1 MDMIDVMPAF
11 GNISDEPH
19 GKNAAVVVHEI
30 DYNPVACNTDDKILI
45 SKSGAFINFDDIAYD
60 TKKGVSDDVCHMKA
74 VRKIEN
80 FFTLKTVQIIGAMKQ
95 TKQCKVDKTK
105 KRIIV
110 PRFGVFEVL
119 NDKYG
124 LARYGTK
131 SCLKNG
137 DPPNEFFTWAG
148 SLRPNQKT
156 ILKYMMN
163 NIYTKD
169 RKDKGSAGCILNLE
183 AGQGK
188 SYLAAYLMSRFQR
201 KTAIVIHSTSL
212 IDQWKEVIRN
222 CYGAGITVGE
232 FYGKK
237 KTDGDVVLIV
247 INSVLTSEFVVTDGR
262 GRAKTTT
269 TFTPIEYFNQ
279 FGFIIYDEAHEY
291 ANKTSGKAFKI
302 AQAPYM
308 LGLSATPDENAN
320 KFDSLVWW
328 GIGPVLTAETLTGY
342 IPTDA
347 DFTGEVH
354 RKMYYG
360 KPEFT
365 KLLKNETTDMVSV
378 TATIGMICEDP
389 SRTSIVLD
397 CIEDALE
404 KNLYTFVFAD
414 RRTYLD
420 DLRIALIARK
430 VMSSDSIEMMTNSA
444 DYVRIVGGTKNEALA
459 EAEAKSKVIFTTYQ
473 YMGTG
478 KSIGK
483 MNGLVLATPRK
494 SKMKQYIKRIFRLGS
509 DASITRHIYDI
520 VDMRVTIK
528 NQWATRKR
536 YYDSQRFTIT
546 ESKHDM
552 NVVNKKGFTKLA
564 KKGCK
569 KDIDVNPKSDG
580 KKDIDVSPKSDGKKD
595 IDVSPKYANIA
606 ARLRAKMNA

>member
-1 MDMIDVMPAF
+1 MDAF
-11 GNISDEPH
+11 SAFDNIPDGSDDELVSAEVET
-19 GKNAAVVVHEI
+19 KVADVVHGIE
-30 DYNPVACNTDDKILI
+30 YNPIADDDDDKILI
-45 SKSGAFINFDDIAYD
+45 SKSGAFISFDDIGYS
-60 TKKGVSDDVCHMKA
+60 TKKGVRDDVCHMKA

-80 FFTLKTVQIIGAMKQ
+80 YFTLKTVQVIGAMKQ
-95 TKQCKVDKTK
+95 TKQCKVDKNK

-124 LARYGTK
+124 LAGYTAK

-137 DPPNEFFTWAG
+137 DAPNEFFVWAG
-148 SLRPNQKT
+148 VLRPNQT
-156 ILKYMMN
+156 LIINYMMN
-163 NIYTKD
+163 NIYTGD
-169 RKDKGSAGCILNLE
+169 RKKKGSAGCILNLE

-188 SYLAAYLMSRFQR
+188 SYLAAYLMSKFQR

-212 IDQWKEVIRN
+212 IDQWKDVIRN
-222 CYGAGITVGE
+222 CYGDSITVGE

-237 KTDGDVVLIV
+237 KTDGDVILIV
-247 INSVLTSEFVVTDGR
+247 INSVLTSEFVVTEGR
-262 GRAKTTT
+262 GRTKTST
-269 TFTPIEYFNQ
+269 TFTPVEYFNQ

-320 KFDSLVWW
+320 KFDKLVWW
-328 GIGPVLTAETLTGY
+328 GIGPVLTAENLPGY

-389 SRTSIVLD
+389 QRTSLVLD

-430 VMSSDSIEMMTNSA
+430 VLSSDSIEMLTEPA

-509 DASITRHIYDI
+509 DATVTRHIYDI
-520 VDMRVTIK
+520 VDMKVTIK

-552 NVVNKKGFTKLA
+552 NKVVKVKVSTKLS
-564 KKGCK
+564 KKVRKTLPVK
-569 KDIDVNPKSDG
+569 KTVV
-580 KKDIDVSPKSDGKKD
+580 KKEATVE
-595 IDVSPKYANIA
+595 PKYASIA
-606 ARLRAKMNA
+606 AKLRAKLNT